1 MAQPK
6 AKEVDTAPFVDNG
19 QDVTGH
25 VTGYKKCSVAGSL
38 HLLFAHCV
46 LLFYII
52 CGFGLRAAANL
63 RPCAAAAAFRA
74 ARSKATSSMW
84 NA

>member
-19 QDVTGH
+19 QD